1 MSTSKDSRLY
11 APLDR
16 SRRQIR
22 LVEILST
29 KPKIVCNLTTISLDE
44 ATKFSAISYLW
55 GDKGKTE
62 PITVNGVEQ
71 FITPS
76 LANAL
81 EYAPYHWTNAF
92 PERDPRSCRLWA
104 DALCINQD
112 DDLEKGHQVQLMKL
126 IYPAAEVVFSCL
138 DMEAPQSDIRLAFDA
153 CETLAKSAVERGLVS
168 SLIDIDATIE
178 EKHIQELGWILRHPL
193 LDENYPVKSQEFADA
208 DQAMY
213 RMLKLKYWERA
224 WVFQELALS
233 RRVVVIHQLLSID
246 LKLLLDAQSCVDI
259 IKEMASGPETDQAYQ
274 YFWYIYWHRFLTL
287 RQVDWARVCVHEA
300 AKADES
306 LIRSMRSFLLLVG
319 GMYRAK
325 DPKDH
330 VYALLGLTTL
340 CIEPDYTSKTTVASV
355 YTEVCTDVLKS
366 QKSVKGW
373 PLCFL
378 SGAGLAKQGQ
388 NQQYELPS
396 WVYNFPE
403 TFKGNT
409 VAHFLF
415 RGYEEPNYHCPE
427 EWDSL
432 EPASIRGDSLTCS
445 AVFFHT
451 IIDASPALEESCDS
465 WLSFVS
471 AIFRMIHRPMGNT
484 EDPHPLWTLARA
496 FGADD
501 DQVNIWETPAATR
514 MVRML
519 QYLLLTCQVPTNDDG
534 RYEADAAQKAKE
546 VAQGILDK
554 LPENI
559 MYQDSEQPPEN
570 RKRNESTSKIY
581 RELISQI
588 RDKESFWGDMDNQ
601 QVQPD
606 ISACLKLE
614 LAIGLTDSGE
624 FVLLPRVAEIG
635 DQVVLIPGYW
645 QLSLVRKEDNH
656 FVHVGDCWPCRTMQ
670 QVAELARAKEMKTIE
685 IR

>member
-1 MSTSKDSRLY
+1 MSTSKDLRLY

-16 SRRQIR
+16 SRRHIR
-22 LVEILST
+22 LVEILSA
-29 KPKIVCNLTTISLDE
+29 KPKIVYNLTTISLDE

-81 EYAPYHWTNAF
+81 EYAPYHWANAF

-112 DDLEKGHQVQLMKL
+112 DDLGKGHQVQLMKL

-138 DMEAPQSDIRLAFDA
+138 DIEATQSDIRLAFKA
-153 CETLAKSAVERGLVS
+153 CETLAKSAAERGLVS

-178 EKHIQELGWILRHPL
+178 EKHIQELGWVLRHPL

-224 WVFQELALS
+224 WVFQELVLS

-246 LKLLLDAQSCVDI
+246 LKLLLDAQSCIDI
-259 IKEMASGPETDQAYQ
+259 IKEMASGPETDEADQ
-274 YFWYIYWHRFLTL
+274 YFWYIYWQRFLTL
-287 RQVDWARVCVHEA
+287 RQVEWARVCVYEA

-306 LIRSMRSFLLLVG
+306 IIRSMRSFLLLVG

-340 CIEPDYTSKTTVASV
+340 YIEPDYTSKTTVASV
-355 YTEVCTDVLKS
+355 YSEEQVS
-366 QKSVKGW
+366 QSKGRT
-373 PLCFL
+373 
-378 SGAGLAKQGQ
+378 
-388 NQQYELPS
+388 N
-396 WVYNFPE
+396 
-403 TFKGNT
+403 
-409 VAHFLF
+409 
-415 RGYEEPNYHCPE
+415 
-427 EWDSL
+427 
-432 EPASIRGDSLTCS
+432 I
-445 AVFFHT
+445 FFHT

-484 EDPHPLWTLARA
+484 EDPHPLWALARA

-519 QYLLLTCQVPTNDDG
+519 QYLLLICQVPIHDDG
-534 RYEADAAQKAKE
+534 RYEADAAQKAE
-546 VAQGILDK
+546 EFAQGILNK

-588 RDKESFWGDMDNQ
+588 RDKESFWDDMDNQ

-614 LAIGLTDSGE
+614 PAIGLTDSGE

-635 DQVVLIPGYW
+635 DQVVLIPGYR

-670 QVAELARAKEMKTIE
+670 QVAELARAKEMKVIE